1 LLIIFY
7 LIAIFEFNE
16 PGGPSSAD
24 FANSSLISL
33 YDATA
38 LNPAILPRIGN
49 NGLALVY
56 TKPFGISNLSYNRAI
71 INLNRPALGF
81 SFSSLGQTGYH
92 EHTFTLA
99 AGFALNKNFSYG
111 IILKGYHVDISYYG
125 NDFFPSLNLG
135 ILFMQNTYRLAIVV
149 GDINNPKSKQGDLIP
164 ASLQIGGSLLPVKG
178 FSLSCDF
185 FKNVDYERFLTG
197 VEFNLLPIFS
207 LRFGIATNPYVIAGG
222 FAISF
227 KNFRF
232 DYGYRYHP
240 SLKETQILSLNL
252 KT

>member
-1 LLIIFY
+1 MIIFY

-16 PGGPSSAD
+16 SGGPSAAY
-24 FANSSLISL
+24 FANSTIISS

-38 LNPAILPRIGN
+38 TNPAALPRIGN

-56 TKPFGISNLSYNRAI
+56 TKPFGLSTLTYNRLI
-71 INLNRPALGF
+71 LNIKRPALGF
-81 SFSSLGQTGYH
+81 SFSSLGQTGYY

-99 AGFALNKNFSYG
+99 AGFSINDKLSYG
-111 IILKGYHVDISYYG
+111 IILKGYHINILGYG

-135 ILFMQNTYRLAIVV
+135 VLFRQNTYRLALVFE
-149 GDINNPKSKQGDLIP
+149 DMNNPKSKQNDLIP
-164 ASLQIGGSLLPVKG
+164 ASLQIGGSWLPVNG

-185 FKNVDYERFLTG
+185 LKNPDYERFLGG

-207 LRFGIATNPYVIAGG
+207 LRFGLATNPYLIAGG
-222 FAISF
+222 FAISV
-227 KNFRF
+227 KNLRF

-240 SLKETQILSLNL
+240 RLKETQVISLNL